1 MQINYREN
9 VLIKSSKSV
18 SIEAIKLGLKM
29 KKIIFL
35 VVGFI
40 VVSSC
45 GGGHGLYSKP
55 GDYLGGNEAAAIELA
70 CRNRG
75 SNDKDSSAYDLC
87 VQSQKIHYK

>member
-1 MQINYREN
+1 
-9 VLIKSSKSV
+9 
-18 SIEAIKLGLKM
+18 M

-35 VVGFI
+35 VSTLI

-45 GGGHGLYSKP
+45 GGGHGPFSKP

-70 CRNRG
+70 CRKRG
-75 SNDKDSSAYDLC
+75 SGAKYSGAYDLC